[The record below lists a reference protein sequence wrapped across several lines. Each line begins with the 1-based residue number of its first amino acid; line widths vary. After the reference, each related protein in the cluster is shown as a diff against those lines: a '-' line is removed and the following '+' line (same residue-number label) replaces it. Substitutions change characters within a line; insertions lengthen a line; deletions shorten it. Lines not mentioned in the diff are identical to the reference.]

1 VSHEARVRLKLNE
14 RQKSA
19 ENCCDHVRLRGGA
32 FGQMLNRSS
41 HGMLTQ
47 IILTRWTEIHIQQRS
62 KLSHLKLQWLTRFIG
77 VTKSRCRRRSL
88 MISTRTSPLVP
99 SLITVYR
106 ADNFS
111 TTARP
116 IVPVA
121 PMIITF
127 IMRCLLL
134 CRTSPMF
141 TVHKARSAMTS
152 PAYSDSDKSP
162 PLRRRHLS

>member
-1 VSHEARVRLKLNE
+1 VSHDARVRLKLSE

-47 IILTRWTEIHIQQRS
+47 IILARWTEIHIQQRS
-62 KLSHLKLQWLTRFIG
+62 KLSHVKLQWLNRFMG

-88 MISTRTSPLVP
+88 MISTRTSPLVC
-99 SLITVYR
+99 R
-106 ADNFS
+106 ADNS
-111 TTARP
+111 RP
-116 IVPVA
+116 WLSRSSSRVDHHHF
-121 PMIITF
+121 ITRYLF
-127 IMRCLLL
+127 

-162 PLRRRHLS
+162 PLHRRRFS